1 MIECIYILLVFL
13 LPFIIIDHTISAP
26 VEAEVMRRMI
36 DMSLQD
42 QWHNVQD
49 IKKIPTDADILIAYA
64 TVPGTVFSATQ

>member
-1 MIECIYILLVFL
+1 MQ
-13 LPFIIIDHTISAP
+13 
-26 VEAEVMRRMI
+26 RMI

-64 TVPGTVFSATQ
+64 TVPGAVFSATQ